1 MVCGFVDENF
11 QKSSFFSHDP
21 PIIPRITWVP
31 EPLRN
36 VPPLFKKTL
45 LPDHFCEMLWS
56 DERNGLKMAVLE
68 LGVHTF
74 FQMVIP
80 SIYDS

>member
-1 MVCGFVDENF
+1 ML
-11 QKSSFFSHDP
+11 
-21 PIIPRITWVP
+21 PRITWVP

-45 LPDHFCEMLWS
+45 LPDHFCEMLVS
-56 DERNGLKMAVLE
+56 DGSGGIKMAVLE

-74 FQMVIP
+74 FQMVLP
-80 SIYDS
+80 PIYSS

>member
-1 MVCGFVDENF
+1 ML
-11 QKSSFFSHDP
+11 
-21 PIIPRITWVP
+21 PRITWVP

-45 LPDHFCEMLWS
+45 LPDHFCEMLVS
-56 DERNGLKMAVLE
+56 GGGVGLKMAVLE

-80 SIYDS
+80 AIYSS

>member
-1 MVCGFVDENF
+1 MVCGFDDENF
-11 QKSSFFSHDP
+11 QKSSFLSGDP
-21 PIIPRITWVP
+21 PKPPRITWVP

-45 LPDHFCEMLWS
+45 LPDHFCEMLVS
-56 DERNGLKMAVLE
+56 DGSGGIKMAVLE

-74 FQMVIP
+74 SNGYSP
-80 SIYDS
+80 